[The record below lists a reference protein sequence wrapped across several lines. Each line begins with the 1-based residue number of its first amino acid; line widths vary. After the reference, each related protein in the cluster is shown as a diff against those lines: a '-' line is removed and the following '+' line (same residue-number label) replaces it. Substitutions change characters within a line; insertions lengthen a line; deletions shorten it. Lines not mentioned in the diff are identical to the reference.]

1 MKSPSY
7 SQLPSDQHRDIL
19 LQSVGATQQ
28 MCRSHLKKK
37 KKKWLHRISSLK
49 QKDAKFEYLHIYNH
63 MISLE
68 KNSSSEHNAIP
79 SACYSFS
86 A

>member
-1 MKSPSY
+1 MKSPSR
-7 SQLPSDQHRDIL
+7 SQLPSDQHRDSL

-37 KKKWLHRISSLK
+37 RKKLLHRISSLK

-63 MISLE
+63 MISSE
-68 KNSSSEHNAIP
+68 KNSSS
-79 SACYSFS
+79 
-86 A
+86 